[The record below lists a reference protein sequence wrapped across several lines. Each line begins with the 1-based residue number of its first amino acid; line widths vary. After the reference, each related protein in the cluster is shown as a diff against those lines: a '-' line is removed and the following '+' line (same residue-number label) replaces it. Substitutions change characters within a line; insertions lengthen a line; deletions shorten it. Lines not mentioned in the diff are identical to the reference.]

1 MSQLL
6 VIKLPNGSPSPP
18 GYTFV
23 RTIRGV
29 DVYNKQIQ
37 KVTQNDINE
46 LDDLFKSINVNATP
60 NIAVVPDSTFS
71 DDFINAFAAV
81 TMGGK
86 RKMKG
91 KMKRKSLRKSK
102 RKKTK
107 TKKRR
112 N

>member
-23 RTIRGV
+23 RTIRGI

-81 TMGGK
+81 TMGGRRSNKSK
-86 RKMKG
+86 RNKM
-91 KMKRKSLRKSK
+91 KSK

-107 TKKRR
+107 RR
-112 N
+112 RRY